1 MANELPFGVKY
12 SRIINIVSI
21 AMFILVGF
29 CLAGIAVPNFIKGAH
44 QAAEETGRAP
54 SDLLPLIGTI
64 VGLVAF
70 LIGLIPVFLLVILN
84 KALLKLKENARIW
97 QIVVSCL
104 FLTGF
109 PVGTIMYGISLY
121 YMLFDKETKEAFG
134 ISTTT
139 APK

>member
-12 SRIINIVSI
+12 SRIINMVSI
-21 AMFILVGF
+21 AIFIFVGI

-44 QAAEETGRAP
+44 KAAEEAGRAP
-54 SDLLPLIGTI
+54 SDSLALIGTI
-64 VGLVAF
+64 VGLAAF
-70 LIGLIPVFLLVILN
+70 LVGLIPVFLLVILN

-97 QIVVSCL
+97 QIVISWL

-121 YMLFDKETKEAFG
+121 YMLFDAKTKEAFR
-134 ISTTT
+134 ISTT
-139 APK
+139 AAQ